1 MIRSTKVKRTSK
13 ITRNTRDSKATQAEI
28 LDAAVEEFAR
38 HGLANARIEEIAA
51 HTGVTKAMIYYYFNS
66 KEGLYQAVLEQ
77 GFKTYF
83 RPLQELS
90 LESLPPKTALEQFVR
105 CLLSNLVS
113 NPNWPLIM
121 CYEALQNQG
130 EYYKCANIQS
140 IDAQLIEILERGVAD
155 GSFRPLEPRFT
166 GTDIM
171 GICVFYFLGR
181 EGIKHLF
188 PGKRM
193 LSKQMLELHVQ
204 QALDLILAGV
214 LHTNTLSATVHYS
227 DPVNS

>member
-1 MIRSTKVKRTSK
+1 MARPSKVKGSSK
-13 ITRNTRDSKATQAEI
+13 VARSPRDREATQAEI

-38 HGLANARIEEIAA
+38 HGLANARIEAIAA
-51 HTGVTKAMIYYYFNS
+51 NTGVTKAMIYYYFNS
-66 KEGLYQAVLEQ
+66 KEGLYQAVLER
-77 GFKTYF
+77 GFNRYF
-83 RPLQELS
+83 RPLQELA
-90 LESLPPKTALEQFVR
+90 LDDLPAKTALEQFVR
-105 CLLSNLVS
+105 CLLETLIK

-130 EYYKCANIQS
+130 EYYKRANIQS
-140 IDAQLIEILERGVAD
+140 IDAQLIAILERGVAD
-155 GSFRPLEPRFT
+155 GSFRPLEPRLT

-193 LSKQMLELHVQ
+193 LSKQILQLHVQ
-204 QALDLILAGV
+204 QAIDLILAGV
-214 LHTNTLSATVHYS
+214 QPS
-227 DPVNS
+227 

>member
-1 MIRSTKVKRTSK
+1 MVAKTKVKRTSK
-13 ITRNTRDSKATQAEI
+13 VTRSTRDPEATKTEI

-38 HGLANARIEEIAA
+38 HGLANARIEEIAD

-66 KEGLYQAVLEQ
+66 KEGLYQAVLER
-77 GFKTYF
+77 GFNMYF
-83 RPLQELS
+83 RPLQELA
-90 LESLPPKTALEQFVR
+90 LNDLPPLTALEEYVR
-105 CLLSNLVS
+105 CLLSTLIK

-130 EYYKCANIQS
+130 EYYKRANIQS
-140 IDAQLIEILERGVAD
+140 IDAQLIAILERGVVD

-166 GTDIM
+166 GTNIM

-204 QALDLILAGV
+204 QALGLILAGV
-214 LHTNTLSATVHYS
+214 QRT
-227 DPVNS
+227 

>member
-1 MIRSTKVKRTSK
+1 MVRSNKVKHTSKVARST
-13 ITRNTRDSKATQAEI
+13 RDPVATKTEI

-51 HTGVTKAMIYYYFNS
+51 GTGVTKAMIYYYFNS
-66 KEGLYQAVLEQ
+66 KEGLYQAVLER
-77 GFKTYF
+77 GFNTYF

-90 LESLPPKTALEQFVR
+90 LDDLPARTALEEFVR
-105 CLLSNLVS
+105 SLLSTLIK

-130 EYYKCANIQS
+130 EYYKRANIQS
-140 IDAQLIEILERGVAD
+140 IDAQLIAILERGVAD

-188 PGKRM
+188 PGKQM

-214 LHTNTLSATVHYS
+214 Q
-227 DPVNS
+227 